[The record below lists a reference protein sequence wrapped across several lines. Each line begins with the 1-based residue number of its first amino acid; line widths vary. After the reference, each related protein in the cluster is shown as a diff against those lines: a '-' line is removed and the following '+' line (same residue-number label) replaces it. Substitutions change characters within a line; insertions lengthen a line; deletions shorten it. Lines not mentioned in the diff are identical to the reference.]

1 MKKILVLFFGIV
13 FSLSSFATN
22 VAVIDFRG
30 ALLQSERGQAASV
43 EPREKVR
50 NMESQLNNARLELDN
65 FAKELKKEE
74 LTLAPEEYQRRIQE
88 LNQRDAGIRNMAAN
102 MQRQAKQ
109 MEQQLIDS
117 LSPDAELI
125 LKALIAEKKL
135 DLVLNRQ
142 LSLYA
147 GANVDLTAEFIKRL
161 NEAK

>member
-1 MKKILVLFFGIV
+1 MKKFLGLFLGVVL
-13 FSLSSFATN
+13 SLPSYATE

-30 ALLQSERGQAASV
+30 ALLQSEKGQAASV
-43 EPREKVR
+43 EPRQQVR
-50 NMESQLNNARLELDN
+50 NMESQLNSSRLELDA

-74 LTLAPEEYQRRIQE
+74 LALAPEEYQRRVQE
-88 LNQRDAGIRNMAAN
+88 LNQRDAAIRNMAAN

-109 MEQQLIDS
+109 MEQKLIDT
-117 LSPDAELI
+117 LSADAEVV

-147 GANVDLTAEFIKRL
+147 GADADLTAEFIKRL